1 MSTPALSELL
11 EPEHHVADSAGSW
24 VWFLTSD
31 ELAATRARIAKVN
44 ARAERKGLTGRVDVA
59 AVPATRSYA
68 PAPGA
73 PQVTVHG
80 FDVTL
85 TGEPPSYAG
94 WRFVAAVDR
103 LPGEAAPPVLR
114 YPPGSDETVDNASV
128 QPGQCDHCH
137 TVRPRLTTYLVR
149 HEDTGELKQIGR
161 NCLPD
166 FLGITVRPV
175 ILSADDL
182 EAEIERS
189 RGGGPTLWDI
199 DSVLT
204 YAYAVTAVYGWTP
217 ASNPNGRTPTRELVA
232 LAMGGSRQGREVLS
246 EITDQLA
253 DATQK
258 APQIRTDLL
267 ASLTGASGY
276 EANLAA
282 VLAAGIV
289 GRKQLGLA
297 VSAIR
302 AWQRLTQ
309 RQAETELRDQQ
320 RPTISHVGTIGE
332 KVTLS
337 GTVSL
342 AMAVAGYHYRS
353 PDQMLLVIDCETAVA
368 KTTTSARW
376 AYDVQRGDQLT
387 ITGTVKKHDDY
398 RGIPQ
403 TVLSRPQRTTI
414 TTPPPLA
421 GSLAQP
427 APGDESWEVVNA
439 NEAGPRPF
447 PRPSNALAQAPQTP
461 NPAP

>member
-1 MSTPALSELL
+1 MSTPAPSQL
-11 EPEHHVADSAGSW
+11 PEHDVVDPANPR

-44 ARAERKGLTGRVDVA
+44 ARAQRKGLTGRVEVA
-59 AVPATRSYA
+59 ATPATRSHA

-103 LPGEAAPPVLR
+103 LPGDAAPVLR
-114 YPPGSDETVDNASV
+114 YPPGSDETVDNATV

-137 TVRPRLTTYLVR
+137 TARPRLTTYLVR
-149 HEDTGELKQIGR
+149 HEDTGEVKQVGR

-175 ILSADDL
+175 ILSTDDL

-217 ASNPNGRTPTRELVA
+217 ASSPNGRTPTRELVA
-232 LAMGGSRQGREVLS
+232 LAMGGGRQGREVLNG
-246 EITDQLA
+246 ITDELA
-253 DATQK
+253 DAAQK
-258 APQIRTDLL
+258 APQIRSDLL
-267 ASLTGASGY
+267 ASLSGTSGY
-276 EANLAA
+276 EANLGS
-282 VLAAGIV
+282 VLTAGVV

-302 AWQRLTQ
+302 AWQRLTE
-309 RQAETELRDQQ
+309 RQAESELRDQQ
-320 RPTISHVGTIGE
+320 RPTITHAGTIGD
-332 KVTLS
+332 KITLT
-337 GTVSL
+337 GTVTL
-342 AMAVAGYHYRS
+342 AMAVDGYHYRS
-353 PDQMLLVIDCETAVA
+353 PDQMLLVVDCGTAVA

-398 RGIPQ
+398 RGVPQ
-403 TVLSRPQRTTI
+403 TVLSRPQRI
-414 TTPPPLA
+414 TVSTPHALA
-421 GSLAQP
+421 EIPAQR
-427 APGDESWEVVNA
+427 APDETSWEVVNA
-439 NEAGPRPF
+439 NEASPRPF
-447 PRPSNALAQAPQTP
+447 PGTADPLAQTPQP
-461 NPAP
+461 SGPAAR